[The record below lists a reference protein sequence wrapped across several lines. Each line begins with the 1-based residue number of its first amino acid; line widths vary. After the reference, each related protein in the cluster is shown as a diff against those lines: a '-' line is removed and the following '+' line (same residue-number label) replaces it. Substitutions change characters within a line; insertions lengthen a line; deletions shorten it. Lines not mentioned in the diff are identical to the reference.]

1 MPRPPRGRTP
11 RRTVASAL
19 ALAVVALAPLQLGGP
34 AVAEAPAAA
43 KHTAPSPQQDSKQHP
58 TPATTDL
65 GPQVVVFDPS
75 MPVADI
81 EARAESIWSQQV
93 NAEMSSERWSLLFKP
108 GTYGTDTDP
117 LQIKVGYYTEVAGL
131 GASPSDVVINGKVEV
146 YNRCLTD
153 GPTQPYC
160 VALNNFWRSMSNLT
174 INVNGTGQDGCRAS
188 ANFWAAS
195 QASALRRV
203 DIRNGN
209 LSLMDYCT
217 EGPQY
222 ASGGYLANSRAGT
235 IVNGSQQ
242 QWLTRNSEVASWSN
256 GVWNQVFA
264 GTIGAPSEA
273 NFPTETYTTLDT
285 TEVSREKPFLFID
298 ASGAWRVHVPDA
310 RTGSRGPDW
319 TVGADTGRDLPLS
332 AFHVARPDQPA
343 RVLATALA
351 RGKHLLLTPGVYD
364 VDRSLV
370 IKRSDTVVL
379 GLGQATLTAV
389 GGSTP
394 IVVDGKASGV
404 VIAGVTIDAGTGLS
418 RSLMHLEAERGHG
431 HHRGHGSSTPT
442 TTLNDVYFRVGGPH
456 VGRTQTALVIDA
468 DDVLIDHIWVWR
480 ADHGVEGF
488 TAGASGDTDRWRT
501 NTGRVGLVVNG
512 DRVRATGLFVE
523 HFQTYNTVWNGEDG
537 HVVLYQNELPY
548 DPPSQADWTQPDGT
562 LGWPGYKVGDRV
574 RQAPALRRRGL
585 RLQPQRPL
593 HHHRERLR
601 RPGPGGRPAPPRHD
615 GQPRRG
621 QHRARRQRHRR
632 AGGQLGARP
641 AELRGRLPGW
651 LIGRRPASAPAAS
664 RPAPAAGR
672 DAARRRPRRR
682 WRCGPRR
689 HRSAG
694 APPSS
699 TARPRR
705 RRPAGPR
712 TATGRPRRA
721 ARSSRG
727 ATAPP

>member
-1 MPRPPRGRTP
+1 MPRPPRRTP
-11 RRTVASAL
+11 LRTAVAVL
-19 ALAVVALAPLQLGGP
+19 ALVVVGLAPLQLGG
-34 AVAEAPAAA
+34 AAQAEAPTAQRAPQVA
-43 KHTAPSPQQDSKQHP
+43 QPKHHP
-58 TPATTDL
+58 PATTPDL
-65 GPQVVVFDPS
+65 GARVVVFDPS

-93 NAEMSSERWSLLFKP
+93 DAEMSSERWSLLFEP
-108 GTYGTDTDP
+108 GTYGTDADP

-174 INVNGTGQDGCRAS
+174 INVNGTGQDGCRGS

-222 ASGGYLANSRAGT
+222 ASGGFLANSRAGT
-235 IVNGSQQ
+235 VVNGSQQ
-242 QWLTRNSEVASWSN
+242 QWLTRNSEVGSWSN

-285 TEVSREKPFLFID
+285 TEVSREKPYLFLD
-298 ASGAWRVHVPDA
+298 DSGAWRVHVPAA

-319 TVGADTGRDLPLS
+319 TVGDDTGRDLRLS
-332 AFHVARPDQPA
+332 DFHVARPDQPA

-370 IKRSDTVVL
+370 IRRSDTVVL
-379 GLGQATLTAV
+379 GMGQATLTAV

-394 IVVDGKASGV
+394 IVVDGKARGV

-418 RSLMHLEAERGHG
+418 RSLMHLQERRGHG
-431 HHRGHGSSTPT
+431 HHWRGHRTSTPT

-456 VGRTQTALVIDA
+456 IGRTQTALVIDA

-480 ADHGVEGF
+480 ADHGIEGF

-501 NTGRVGLVVNG
+501 NTGRVGVIVNG

-548 DPPSQADWTQPDGT
+548 DPPSQADWTHPDGT
-562 LGWPGYKVGDRV
+562 LGWPGFKVGDRV
-574 RQAPALRRRGL
+574 RRHQLYGGGVYVFNRNDPSITTESGFEVPDRAGVR
-585 RLQPQRPL
+585 L
-593 HHHRERLR
+593 HHVMTVNLEAGSIEHVVNDTGARVDSSA
-601 RPGPGGRPAPPRHD
+601 PGVPSFVVDYPAP
-615 GQPRRG
+615 
-621 QHRARRQRHRR
+621 
-632 AGGQLGARP
+632 
-641 AELRGRLPGW
+641 
-651 LIGRRPASAPAAS
+651 
-664 RPAPAAGR
+664 
-672 DAARRRPRRR
+672 
-682 WRCGPRR
+682 
-689 HRSAG
+689 
-694 APPSS
+694 
-699 TARPRR
+699 
-705 RRPAGPR
+705 
-712 TATGRPRRA
+712 
-721 ARSSRG
+721 
-727 ATAPP
+727 